1 VIAVRNGSLFAGRGL
16 SGNAETILELISSIA
31 GWIRMKDTLVSN
43 TRATIRTDGRAQNT
57 GITIKLC
64 AAGAALD
71 MPRSLVGGRY
81 NIIEG
86 IFSEG
91 GLARGTRLSLADRN

>member
-1 VIAVRNGSLFAGRGL
+1 MRNGSWGAGRRL

-31 GWIRMKDTLVSN
+31 GWIRVEDTLVSN
-43 TRATIRTDGRAQNT
+43 TRATIRTNGRAQDT
-57 GITIKLC
+57 AMAIKLC
-64 AAGAALD
+64 ASRTALD
-71 MPRSLVGGRY
+71 MPRSRVGDRY

-91 GLARGTRLSLADRN
+91 GLARGNRLSLADRN

>member
-1 VIAVRNGSLFAGRGL
+1 VIAVRNGSLVAGRGL

-31 GWIRMKDTLVSN
+31 GWIRMEDTLVSN

-57 GITIKLC
+57 GMAIKLC
-64 AAGAALD
+64 AGGTALD

-91 GLARGTRLSLADRN
+91 GLARGTRLSLAHRN